1 MPYYQT
7 NLDTIYARD
16 FSGSVHST
24 FPVPYWP
31 TTVVGALTANAAYG
45 HRIRIKRAGTIGS
58 FWVFVITQSGNMDG
72 GIFSISGTTRTC
84 LWSAGATAVGAG
96 TTWQNLG
103 NPAIAVQAGDL
114 LDFVIS
120 CDNGTAT
127 FARGGMVS
135 GNISALPAG
144 LDETADAINWTK
156 ATNYPLPTVTNTIVT
171 PSATTAVILIVTK
184 VT

>member
-1 MPYYQT
+1 M
-7 NLDTIYARD
+7 
-16 FSGSVHST
+16 
-24 FPVPYWP
+24 
-31 TTVVGALTANAAYG
+31 
-45 HRIRIKRAGTIGS
+45 
-58 FWVFVITQSGNMDG
+58 
-72 GIFSISGTTRTC
+72 
-84 LWSAGATAVGAG
+84 GAG

-120 CDNGTAT
+120 CDNATAV
-127 FARGGMVS
+127 FIRGGMAS
-135 GNISALPAG
+135 GNVSALPTG